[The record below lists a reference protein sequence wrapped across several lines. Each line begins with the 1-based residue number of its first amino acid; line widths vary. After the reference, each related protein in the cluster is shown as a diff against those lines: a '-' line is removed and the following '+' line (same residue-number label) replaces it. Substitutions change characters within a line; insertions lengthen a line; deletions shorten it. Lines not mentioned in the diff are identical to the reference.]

1 MNDIFTNRTMKWGL
15 LRRVARKGS
24 PWSFVN
30 SARHLFDNETEAL
43 QRANDMMI
51 PSGAPNYLY
60 KPVEVL
66 LKVEVDKQI
75 KEPT

>member
-1 MNDIFTNRTMKWGL
+1 MNDKFTKRTIKWGL

-24 PWSFVN
+24 PWNFVD
-30 SARHLFDNETEAL
+30 SARHLFDNEKEAL
-43 QRANDMMI
+43 QSANDMMV

-66 LKVEVDKQI
+66 LEVEVDKLI
-75 KEPT
+75 KEAT